1 MDTDEVK
8 KLTAK
13 YLDQIID
20 FRHLFHMYPELGHKE
35 FKTAK
40 AVAHELRRLDIEV
53 AEGVS
58 GTGVVGLLEGRYS
71 GKTLLLRADMDALP
85 IGENADVPYK
95 SRVEGVMHAC
105 GHDGH
110 TASLLG
116 VAMVLSELRD
126 HLHGR
131 VKFVFQPDEE
141 YGGGARSMVEGGIL
155 ENPHVDAAFGLH
167 LWGSFLEGH
176 VKVKPGPAMAAP
188 DKFIFRVIGKG
199 GHGSTP
205 HLCVDPVMIT
215 VQAIN
220 NMQSIISRRKS
231 TFNPAVISFCSIRAE
246 SEYNTIPEVVEVVGT
261 IRTFDPSLRLWIIDA
276 MEQVLK
282 ATAEC
287 QGAKYE
293 FIIDEDY
300 ALPPVINDYKL
311 TELVQNAGEKILGRD
326 KVEVLREPLMAA
338 EDYAYFSQ
346 TVPSSF
352 FFVGISP
359 DGREVTHHSPDFQW
373 DDKVLYTSVS
383 VMAQAALDFHNGQE

>member
-1 MDTDEVK
+1 MYTDEIM
-8 KLTAK
+8 KLCNK
-13 YLDQIID
+13 YLNDIIN
-20 FRHLFHMYPELGHKE
+20 FRHQFHMFPELGHKE

-40 AVAHELRRLDIEV
+40 AVADELRRLNFEV
-53 AEGVS
+53 TENVS
-58 GTGVVGLLEGRYS
+58 GTGVIGILRGKYP
-71 GKTLLLRADMDALP
+71 GKTVLLRADMDALP
-85 IGENADVPYK
+85 IQENADVPYK
-95 SRVEGVMHAC
+95 SKIDGVMHAC
-105 GHDGH
+105 AHDGH

-126 HLHGR
+126 KLHGT

-141 YGGGARSMVEGGIL
+141 YGDGAKSMVEGGIL

-167 LWGSFLEGH
+167 FWGSFLEGH
-176 VKVKPGPAMAAP
+176 VKVKHGPAMAAP
-188 DKFIFRVIGKG
+188 DKFIFKIIGKG

-205 HLCVDPVMIT
+205 HLCVDPIMIT

-231 TFNPAVISFCSIRAE
+231 TFNPAVISFCSIKAE
-246 SEYNTIPEVVEVVGT
+246 SEYNTIPEIVEVIGT
-261 IRTFDPSLRLWIIDA
+261 IRTFDPSLRLWIIDS

-282 ATAEC
+282 STAEC

-300 ALPPVINDYKL
+300 ALPPVINNYKL
-311 TELVQNAGEKILGRD
+311 TDLVQNAAEKIIG
-326 KVEVLREPLMAA
+326 KENVEALREPLMAA

-346 TVPSSF
+346 DVQSSF

-359 DGREVTHHSPDFQW
+359 DGNEVSHHSPNFQW

-383 VMAQAALDFHNGQE
+383 VMAQAAFDFLNEQE